1 LEGWIVQFTFKIIHV
16 NQRRICIMESTTLIA
31 PDISCEH
38 CQHAIEG
45 AVGKLEGVSQVKVD
59 IPTKA
64 VHIDYDSQKVTLA
77 KIEEVL
83 DDTGY
88 TVAK

>member
-1 LEGWIVQFTFKIIHV
+1 MTQ
-16 NQRRICIMESTTLIA
+16 STTLIA

-45 AVGKLEGVSQVKVD
+45 AVGKVEGVSSVKVD
-59 IPTKA
+59 IPTKS
-64 VHIDYDSQKVTLA
+64 VHLIYDPQKVSLE

-88 TVAK
+88 TVEK

>member
-1 LEGWIVQFTFKIIHV
+1 
-16 NQRRICIMESTTLIA
+16 MEQTTLVA

-45 AVGKLEGVSQVKVD
+45 ALGELPGVNTVKVD
-59 IPTKA
+59 IPTKS
-64 VHIDYDSQKVTLA
+64 VHVDYDPQKVTLT

>member
-1 LEGWIVQFTFKIIHV
+1 MRVITKGAYTL
-16 NQRRICIMESTTLIA
+16 MESTTLVA
-31 PDISCEH
+31 PDISCDH

-45 AVGKLEGVSQVKVD
+45 AVGQLEGVRQVKVD
-59 IPTKA
+59 IPTKT
-64 VHIDYDSQKVTLA
+64 VHIDYDPAIVALT

>member
-1 LEGWIVQFTFKIIHV
+1 
-16 NQRRICIMESTTLIA
+16 MEKTTLVA

-45 AVGKLEGVSQVKVD
+45 AVGKVEGVKTVNVD
-59 IPTKA
+59 IPAKT
-64 VHIDYDSQKVTLA
+64 VQIEYDPQQVTLA
-77 KIEEVL
+77 KIEEVM
-83 DDTGY
+83 DDVGY

>member
-1 LEGWIVQFTFKIIHV
+1 
-16 NQRRICIMESTTLIA
+16 MESITLVA

-45 AVGKLEGVSQVKVD
+45 AVSKMDGVQTVNVD
-59 IPTKA
+59 IPTKT
-64 VHIDYDSQKVTLA
+64 VHVEYNPQQVTLA
-77 KIEEVL
+77 KIEEVM

>member
-1 LEGWIVQFTFKIIHV
+1 
-16 NQRRICIMESTTLIA
+16 MESTTLVA

-45 AVGKLEGVSQVKVD
+45 AVGKLDGVRTVVVD
-59 IPTKA
+59 IPAKT
-64 VHIDYDSQKVTLA
+64 VHINYDPQKVTLA

-88 TVAK
+88 TIAK

>member
-1 LEGWIVQFTFKIIHV
+1 MNNGEHS
-16 NQRRICIMESTTLIA
+16 MEQTTLVA

-45 AVGKLEGVSQVKVD
+45 ALGELVGVNTVKVD
-59 IPTKA
+59 IPTKT
-64 VHIDYDSQKVTLA
+64 VNLTYDPEIVTLA

>member
-1 LEGWIVQFTFKIIHV
+1 
-16 NQRRICIMESTTLIA
+16 MESTTLVA

-45 AVGKLEGVSQVKVD
+45 AVGKMEGVSSVKVD
-59 IPTKA
+59 IPTKS
-64 VHIDYDSQKVTLA
+64 VHINYDPQKVTLEN
-77 KIEEVL
+77 IEEVL
-83 DDTGY
+83 DEEGY

>member
-1 LEGWIVQFTFKIIHV
+1 
-16 NQRRICIMESTTLIA
+16 MESTILVA

-45 AVGKLEGVSQVKVD
+45 AVGKMEGVKQVKVD
-59 IPTKA
+59 IPTKM
-64 VHIDYDSQKVTLA
+64 VQVEYDPKLVTLA
-77 KIEEVL
+77 KIEAVM
-83 DDTGY
+83 DDVGY

>member
-1 LEGWIVQFTFKIIHV
+1 MTQ
-16 NQRRICIMESTTLIA
+16 STTLIA

-45 AVGKLEGVSQVKVD
+45 AVGEVEGVSSVKVD
-59 IPTKA
+59 IPTKSI
-64 VHIDYDSQKVTLA
+64 HLTYDPQKVSLE

-88 TVAK
+88 TVEK

>member
-1 LEGWIVQFTFKIIHV
+1 
-16 NQRRICIMESTTLIA
+16 MESTTLVA

-38 CQHAIEG
+38 CQHAIKS
-45 AVGKLEGVSQVKVD
+45 AIGKIDGVANVAVD
-59 IPTKA
+59 IAAKT
-64 VHIDYDSQKVTLA
+64 VHVEYNPKLVTQA

-83 DDTGY
+83 DDVGY

>member
-1 LEGWIVQFTFKIIHV
+1 
-16 NQRRICIMESTTLIA
+16 MESTILVA

-45 AVGKLEGVSQVKVD
+45 AVGKMEGVKQVKVD
-59 IPTKA
+59 IPTRT
-64 VHIDYDSQKVTLA
+64 VQVEYDPKHVTLA
-77 KIEEVL
+77 RIEAVM
-83 DDTGY
+83 DDVGY

>member
-1 LEGWIVQFTFKIIHV
+1 
-16 NQRRICIMESTTLIA
+16 MESTILVA

-38 CQHAIEG
+38 CQHTIEG
-45 AVGKLEGVSQVKVD
+45 AVGKLAGVSSIKVN
-59 IPTKA
+59 IPTKT

-77 KIEEVL
+77 QIEEVL
-83 DDTGY
+83 DEIGY

>member
-1 LEGWIVQFTFKIIHV
+1 
-16 NQRRICIMESTTLIA
+16 MESTTLVA

-45 AVGKLEGVSQVKVD
+45 AVGKLEGVSSVTVD
-59 IPTKA
+59 IPTKT
-64 VHIDYDSQKVTLA
+64 VHIDYDPQLVTLA

-88 TVAK
+88 TVAR

>member
-1 LEGWIVQFTFKIIHV
+1 
-16 NQRRICIMESTTLIA
+16 MESTTLVS

-45 AVGKLEGVSQVKVD
+45 AVGKLEGVSQVRVD
-59 IPTKA
+59 IRAKA
-64 VHIDYDSQKVTLA
+64 VHIDYDPEIVTPA
-77 KIEEVL
+77 EIEEVL
-83 DDTGY
+83 DETGY

>member
-1 LEGWIVQFTFKIIHV
+1 
-16 NQRRICIMESTTLIA
+16 MESTTLSA

-45 AVGKLEGVSQVKVD
+45 AVGKMDGMKVVQVD
-59 IPTKA
+59 IPTKT
-64 VHIDYDSQKVTLA
+64 VHVEYDPQKVTMA
-77 KIEEVL
+77 KIEEVM
-83 DDTGY
+83 DDVGY

>member
-1 LEGWIVQFTFKIIHV
+1 
-16 NQRRICIMESTTLIA
+16 MESTTLVA

-45 AVGKLEGVSQVKVD
+45 AVGKLAGVSDVKVD
-59 IPTKA
+59 IPTKTI
-64 VHIDYDSQKVTLA
+64 HFTYDPQKITLV

-83 DDTGY
+83 DDVGY

>member
-1 LEGWIVQFTFKIIHV
+1 
-16 NQRRICIMESTTLIA
+16 MESTTLVA

-45 AVGKLEGVSQVKVD
+45 AVGNLAGVKNVTVD

-64 VHIDYDSQKVTLA
+64 VHIDYEPQKVTLA

>member
-1 LEGWIVQFTFKIIHV
+1 
-16 NQRRICIMESTTLIA
+16 MESTTLVA

-45 AVGKLEGVSQVKVD
+45 AVSKLDGVSTVNVD
-59 IPTKA
+59 IPTKT
-64 VHIDYDSQKVTLA
+64 VHINYDPRKVTLT

>member
-1 LEGWIVQFTFKIIHV
+1 
-16 NQRRICIMESTTLIA
+16 MESTTLVA

-45 AVGKLEGVSQVKVD
+45 AVGRMEGVKQVQVD
-59 IPTKA
+59 IPTKT
-64 VHIDYDSQKVTLA
+64 VQIEYDPKLVTLA
-77 KIEEVL
+77 RIEAVM
-83 DDTGY
+83 DDVGY